1 MKTTIKKYKGFS
13 LVEMLLTIGILGIIT
28 LLVASTLTTLIK
40 VSMVSNAKSQARN
53 DVNFITELMQRS
65 LGNSNVGDISMYNS
79 STVRFFD
86 RENMVIVE
94 EPGGVGTT
102 YQNPTLLANI
112 ESNEIHVR
120 SYGYDVWS
128 CIGYFKDY
136 DAERRDTYGYLLK
149 TSRFSMGDHSECF
162 SPTVDDSY
170 ISVLHSYEVNISD
183 FNVEYLVVG
192 DDNDNMFIINT
203 VAQPIFWPQSF
214 KVPVNRDI
222 TRQTTVSTQGLTW
235 Y

>member
-79 STVRFFD
+79 SAVRFFN
-86 RENMVIVE
+86 RETMEIE
-94 EPGGVGTT
+94 ELPLGTT
-102 YQNPTLLANI
+102 YQDPTLLPNTP
-112 ESNEIHVR
+112 SNEIHVR

-128 CIGYFKDY
+128 CIGYFKDA
-136 DAERRDTYGYLLK
+136 DPERRENYGYLLK

-162 SPTVDDSY
+162 SPNLTDSY
-170 ISVLHSYEVNISD
+170 ISVLHNYEVNISD

>member
-1 MKTTIKKYKGFS
+1 MKTINKKYKGFS

-53 DVNFITELMQRS
+53 DINFITELMQRS

-79 STVRFFD
+79 STVRFFN
-86 RENMVIVE
+86 RNTMTIEQQQL
-94 EPGGVGTT
+94 GTT
-102 YQNPTLLANI
+102 YQNPTLLPNTP
-112 ESNEIHVR
+112 SNEIHVR

-128 CIGYFKDY
+128 CIGYFKDS
-136 DAERRDTYGYLLK
+136 DPERRNYGYLLK

-162 SPTVDDSY
+162 SPGSY
-170 ISVLHSYEVNISD
+170 ISVLHSYEVNISE
-183 FNVEYLVVG
+183 FNVQYLVVG